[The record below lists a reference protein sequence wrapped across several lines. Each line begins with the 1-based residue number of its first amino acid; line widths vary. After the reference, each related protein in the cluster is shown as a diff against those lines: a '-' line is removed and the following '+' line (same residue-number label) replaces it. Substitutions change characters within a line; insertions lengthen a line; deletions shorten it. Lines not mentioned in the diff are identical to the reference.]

1 MNRRAELKELYEAV
15 VNGAPV
21 YHTAEW
27 GMATLEATLA
37 VIESAKTGKLID
49 LKHQIPVHSD
59 YSNAKIFDQD
69 PLDAGVI
76 TE

>member
-1 MNRRAELKELYEAV
+1 
-15 VNGAPV
+15 
-21 YHTAEW
+21 
-27 GMATLEATLA
+27 MATLEATLA